1 MSLLSV
7 VQDSLKEIG
16 GFEVPT
22 SVVGNTNETA
32 VLSLA
37 LANRSLL
44 ETAKRTDWANQ
55 TVRGTITTSS
65 GTDQYALPSDFKG
78 LMNDSMW
85 DDTNNRKVFGPISAS
100 MWEFFKNSSVSNTS
114 LTRYMRIYKAT
125 ANNNKVFYFYPT
137 PDSTAT
143 IRYEYQSNGVA
154 EASNG
159 TLQAK
164 YLADTD
170 TALLDEDTVALGFK
184 WRILKSRGLPY
195 AEEFRDYEMAI
206 ESSINDNGAGIID
219 TGSDTMFDKFLVITP
234 DGSWNV

>member
-1 MSLLSV
+1 MTLLSV

-44 ETAKRTDWANQ
+44 ETAKRTDWAG
-55 TVRGTITTSS
+55 TSVRGTITTSS
-65 GTDQYALPSDFKG
+65 GTDQYVLPSDFKG
-78 LMNDSMW
+78 MMNDSMW

-100 MWEFFKNSSVSNTS
+100 KWEYFQNSSVSNNS

-125 ANNNKVFYFYPT
+125 GSNDKVFYLYPT

-143 IRYEYQSNGVA
+143 LRYEYQSDGVA
-154 EASNG
+154 ASSGG
-159 TLQAK
+159 TLQSK

-170 TALLDEDTVALGFK
+170 VSLLDEDTVGLGFK

-206 ESSINDNGAGIID
+206 ESSINDNGAPIID
-219 TGSDTMFDKFLVITP
+219 TGGLHVFDKFMVVTP